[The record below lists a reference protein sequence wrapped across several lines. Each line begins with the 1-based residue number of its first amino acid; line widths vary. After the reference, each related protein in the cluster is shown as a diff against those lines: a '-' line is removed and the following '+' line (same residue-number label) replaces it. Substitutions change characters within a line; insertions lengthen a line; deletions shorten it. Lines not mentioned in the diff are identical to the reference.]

1 MVDGNRYILMAHGM
15 LLFLVLPPSWMDV
28 SVMSK
33 TRQSITGKLTQHGL
47 HYQMQMGMSE
57 LKLFFTLADYW
68 TFG

>member
-1 MVDGNRYILMAHGM
+1 MAHGM

-28 SVMSK
+28 AVMSK

-57 LKLFFTLADYW
+57 FKLFST
-68 TFG
+68 